1 MKRSIIFMLFGILI
15 LQGVPAQSLMGR
27 TMYVTIKNAK
37 LKSSTAFFAEVR
49 GTLKYGDQVT
59 VLNEY
64 RNWVEVQASADTS
77 RRGWIASANL
87 TTKRILSSSGSSS
100 ASADELALAGK
111 GFSQEVENAYRQN
124 GNLNYDAL
132 DILEAEN
139 ISNQQLFDFLLEG
152 RLARGEH

>member
-1 MKRSIIFMLFGILI
+1 M
-15 LQGVPAQSLMGR
+15 AQSLKGR
-27 TMYVTIKNAK
+27 TMYVTIKNAE

-64 RNWVEVQASADTS
+64 GKWVEVQASMDPS
-77 RRGWIASANL
+77 LSGWIASANL

-111 GFSQEVENAYRQN
+111 GFSQEVENSYRQS

-132 DILEAEN
+132 DTLEAEN
-139 ISNQQLFDFLLEG
+139 ISSRQLFTFLLEG
-152 RLARGEH
+152 RLARGEE